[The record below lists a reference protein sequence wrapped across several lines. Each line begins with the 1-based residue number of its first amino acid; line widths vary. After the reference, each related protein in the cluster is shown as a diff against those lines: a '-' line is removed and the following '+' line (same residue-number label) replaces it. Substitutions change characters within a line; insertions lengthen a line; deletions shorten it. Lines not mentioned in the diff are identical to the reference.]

1 VSSFGFRGEALA
13 SISYVSYLTVTSK
26 VAKSDLAYVATFQN
40 GKMVESPDGEEQ
52 PRPCAGPKG
61 TVLQVKDLFY
71 NNQQRRK
78 AMGQNEEYNKIV
90 DVVTKYSVHYPMIKF
105 TCKRVEDKKTDVS
118 THAIQRPNLDKEED

>member
-71 NNQQRRK
+71 NNQ
-78 AMGQNEEYNKIV
+78 
-90 DVVTKYSVHYPMIKF
+90 
-105 TCKRVEDKKTDVS
+105 
-118 THAIQRPNLDKEED
+118 